1 MQEEST
7 RQRLDVAGVVIAI
20 TLFLFAALIWWDM
33 TSLQLSSVYGVGP
46 KAMPIVVATGLA
58 LLSIANLVIALRG
71 ELPHREAGD
80 AKAILLIISGL
91 AALISLIGFGGGF
104 IPGMTILFAT
114 TAAAFGRRAFL
125 VDLGI
130 GFVLAFVIYLLFVK
144 LLSLSLPM
152 GPIERLL

>member
-33 TSLQLSSVYGVGP
+33 MSLQLSSVYGVGP

-58 LLSIANLVIALRG
+58 LLSIANLVVALRG

-130 GFVLAFVIYLLFVK
+130 GIVLAFVIYLLFVK